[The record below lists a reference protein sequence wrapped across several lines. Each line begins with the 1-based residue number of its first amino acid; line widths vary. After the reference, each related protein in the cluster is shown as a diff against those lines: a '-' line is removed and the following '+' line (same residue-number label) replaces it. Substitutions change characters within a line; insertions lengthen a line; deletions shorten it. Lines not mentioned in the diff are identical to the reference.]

1 MDRGPCAGSAQGL
14 KVPVPPWH
22 FLHWQVA
29 LLSPP
34 KGQPV
39 HGLEMGGGDGGEGTQ
54 VPTSSFY
61 TRGPFSL
68 IAFAFPTLCSE
79 DYELSPSSLDK

>member
-1 MDRGPCAGSAQGL
+1 MVLAHTHLHPEEGGAGVMDRGPCAGSAQGL

-39 HGLEMGGGDGGEGTQ
+39 HGLEMGGGDGGEGSQ
-54 VPTSSFY
+54 VLGAP
-61 TRGPFSL
+61 P
-68 IAFAFPTLCSE
+68 A
-79 DYELSPSSLDK
+79 